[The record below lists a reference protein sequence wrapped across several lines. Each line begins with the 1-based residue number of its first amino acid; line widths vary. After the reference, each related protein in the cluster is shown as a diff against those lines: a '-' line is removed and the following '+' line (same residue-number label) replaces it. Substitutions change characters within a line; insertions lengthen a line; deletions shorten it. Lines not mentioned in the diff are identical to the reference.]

1 MCSCLCKYIMSEI
14 LDANNHSLKLCTAT
28 KYGENTHV
36 QLNLIQCYLI
46 KAIDNVNNKKAHD
59 DGIIKVSFSIF
70 IIYKRINTNVYIM
83 FSLLISTVDVLYM

>member
-1 MCSCLCKYIMSEI
+1 MSEI

-36 QLNLIQCYLI
+36 PLNLIQCYLI

-70 IIYKRINTNVYIM
+70 IIHKRINRNVYRM